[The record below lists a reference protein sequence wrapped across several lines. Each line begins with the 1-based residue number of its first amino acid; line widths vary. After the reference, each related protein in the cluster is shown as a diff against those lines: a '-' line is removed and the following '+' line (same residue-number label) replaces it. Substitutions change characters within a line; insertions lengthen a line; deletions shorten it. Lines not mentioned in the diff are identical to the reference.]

1 MDKVYWPMAEAP
13 AAHAVDSP
21 PDWAH
26 IALDVLCPRCE
37 YNLRT
42 LTRPRCPECGLTF
55 VWSDVLLAAEGR
67 ADVQLFEYQWRRRP
81 VRSLIRTTAL
91 LLLPWRFWRR
101 LPLAAAPRLGAIA
114 VQFFVVLASCT
125 LFTSLCAVGS
135 AYADMSRYGAFFRGV
150 SIHQLLIAAA
160 KMSIL
165 ELPKFL
171 FLIAMIAAFTWAGI
185 RLFWQTLGR
194 HRIKKGIVP
203 RVIVYSVMAMMLYW
217 CVVYNAFAVLGDYV
231 GYSKRAGV
239 GGLAFY
245 LRGVLPTQAAGTC
258 ATIVLW
264 LSVACGLHIHL
275 RLRHA
280 VYTTLLVAA
289 LEIVVIAFVAIQAA
303 VYSSSYNN
311 PVTETLESLLFPFWR
326 YL

>member
-1 MDKVYWPMAEAP
+1 MDRVYWPMAEAP
-13 AAHAVDSP
+13 AAHAGDSP

-26 IALDVLCPRCE
+26 IALEVLCPRCE

-125 LFTSLCAVGS
+125 LFTSLCEIGVF
-135 AYADMSRYGAFFRGV
+135 YAIGLRYPRFYFDG
-150 SIHQLLIAAA
+150 SIHQLLIATVKANVLA
-160 KMSIL
+160 
-165 ELPKFL
+165 LPTFMIV
-171 FLIAMIAAFTWAGI
+171 IAMIATFTWAGI

-194 HRIKKGIVP
+194 HRIKRGIVP
-203 RVIVYSVMAMMLYW
+203 RVIAYSVMAMMLYW
-217 CVVYNAFAVLGDYV
+217 CAVYNASAVLGDYV
-231 GYSKRAGV
+231 SWMPDFGR
-239 GGLAFY
+239 GGIAFY
-245 LRGVLPTQAAGTC
+245 VTSDLPTQAAGTC
-258 ATIVLW
+258 AMLVLW

-280 VYTTLLVAA
+280 VCTTLLVAA
-289 LEIVVIAFVAIQAA
+289 LEIVVIVFVAIQA
-303 VYSSSYNN
+303 VVWLDSDDN